1 MVVSGLDFKEGC
13 ALDCV
18 QAQDAGGNYHRDLL
32 SLHVDHRHRGLVSHH
47 EEGAA
52 VEVVMRHCLDT
63 TVLGKAR

>member
-13 ALDCV
+13 ALNCV
-18 QAQDAGGNYHRDLL
+18 QAKGAGGDHHRDLL

-52 VEVVMRHCLDT
+52 VEVVMRHRLDT
-63 TVLGKAR
+63 AILG